1 MSMLNFKYGLHRSL
15 PEYSLATQGT
25 IFVTADEQ
33 AMYIDLPQIE
43 KDGKQVGGRIRVS
56 QIITLA
62 DIKEWQGL
70 TPPYNT
76 ESFYYIVQANALLKC
91 NKTGDNKY
99 EWTQINST
107 ATLDK
112 AVEDLAALIGEDE
125 KSGLRGAV
133 ATNATAIA
141 EIQKFVNAQP
151 AKDKTQDDAIA
162 ALIQRAGVIE
172 DDLGDLGQVIGYI
185 GEFVNVE
192 EIATKGVTPVTNDVA
207 LIGGNIMKYDGTEWK
222 SYNDLVQEIENLR
235 ALYNELKGSVPT
247 DSDFA
252 ELTADVD
259 ALKKWKDETVT
270 VTLGDHET
278 RIGNLETGVEGIL
291 ETIGDAESGLVK
303 DIADNKKAAEAAAQ
317 AASNAQGDATQ
328 ALADA
333 KKANDTIGNAEGGLV
348 KDIADNKKAAEDA
361 DAKAQGA
368 VNAINNEATGLA
380 AAHAA
385 AKAADDKAG
394 QAVTDAATADAKG
407 QSALNKIG
415 DENGGLVKNIADN
428 ATAAKDAADAAKAAD
443 DKAQSAQDDLDIL
456 EGVVGDA
463 NGGLV
468 KTVNQNISDIAQ
480 LGIDLGAETTARE
493 NAIAGLKTE
502 LLGDI
507 QAADAMK
514 FIDIVSQAAEEE
526 GKKGLPT
533 SGVSIGHTY
542 KAVAEFGAVEG
553 VTIVFADADDQV
565 IHIGD
570 LLIAQGKETNGVIT
584 SDLQWLQI
592 PSGYVADYNP
602 ALAVV
607 DGVNSATINLTSGA
621 YKDGTNLGSS
631 VGAGDLGAIT
641 LQGDIESAIKVEAT
655 GNQVTI
661 SMAWGTF

>member
-151 AKDKTQDDAIA
+151 AKDKAQDDAIA
-162 ALIQRAGVIE
+162 ALVDKAGVIE
-172 DDLGDLGQVIGYI
+172 DDLGDLGTVIGYI
-185 GEFVNVE
+185 GEYANVE
-192 EIATKGVTPVTNDVA
+192 AITVTPNKNDIA
-207 LIGGNIMKYDGTEWK
+207 LIGGKIMRFDGEWK
-222 SYNDLVQEIENLR
+222 DYSDLVEEIEGLR
-235 ALYNELKGSVPT
+235 ALYNELKNSTPNNSAMT
-247 DSDFA
+247 
-252 ELTADVD
+252 ELTSRVSA
-259 ALKKWKDETVT
+259 
-270 VTLGDHET
+270 
-278 RIGNLETGVEGIL
+278 LETWKTTVVAPTL
-291 ETIGDAESGLVK
+291 ESHDSRITAAQDKADEAKGAA
-303 DIADNKKAAEAAAQ
+303 DIADGKAVAAQEAAEAAQDAADAAQ
-317 AASNAQGDATQ
+317 ADAAQ
-328 ALADA
+328 AL
-333 KKANDTIGNAEGGLV
+333 
-348 KDIADNKKAAEDA
+348 
-361 DAKAQGA
+361 
-368 VNAINNEATGLA
+368 
-380 AAHAA
+380 
-385 AKAADDKAG
+385 
-394 QAVTDAATADAKG
+394 TDAATADGKA
-407 QSALNKIG
+407 
-415 DENGGLVKNIADN
+415 V
-428 ATAAKDAADAAKAAD
+428 AAKAAADAAQEAANTADGKAVAAQGTADAAQEAANVADGKAVAAQGTADAAQVDATKALADAATANNAINDTTNGLNAAHTKAEGAKSAAD
-443 DKAQSAQDDLDIL
+443 AAQGAADKAQEEVDAL
-456 EGVVGDA
+456 EGVVA
-463 NGGLV
+463 EEQ
-468 KTVNQNISDIAQ
+468 KKISQNSSDIAQ
-480 LGIDLGAETTARE
+480 LNVDLKSETTARE

-526 GKKGLPT
+526 GQKGLPT